1 MDRRLF
7 TKSVAAGALGSFVP
21 PLPAM
26 RSPAARAQ
34 TAPGWPA
41 PQHGCPRRRSRRFAS
56 SIRPTTTANGPQAFP
71 QSNMVV
77 LVDTDAGITGIGQGG
92 SPDTVRNVARS
103 VIGKNAF
110 DTEMIW
116 QAVFMDGFYSPGKER
131 LHALGAID
139 MALWDI
145 KGKALNVPLYQLFG
159 GKAREHIELY
169 ATSGLPQG
177 LVPQAEAQAMGL
189 KERAAATMAAG
200 YRVYRV
206 DSGILPSTGRA
217 GGAPRPRRGALAA
230 AGAPGAAWRRPWPL
244 GVRFEIAYPADHP
257 GGGTDPRRR
266 RAGRQ
271 LDDRSASEVR
281 FPRGRGICRLM
292 EPSRPFCVEDPVRE
306 EQFRTQIPK
315 LRLLTTVP
323 LAPGEEWGT
332 RAEFSPLVEQRDI
345 DFARASLPNVGGITE
360 MLKIMA
366 LCDTHKVGI
375 VPHFTG
381 PIATAGHMHTMMAFP
396 GQVLMEYNQ
405 GERPVPYM
413 PEFLECR
420 NGKVWPNDRPGL
432 GVSVDEK
439 ALTFIEADDRGRR
452 RRRRIGASTG
462 RSPTGRF
469 TPEFMFAA
477 GRCDGD
483 SARPIRS
490 GWRRPLRTHG
500 VGGRLAAWSTP
511 VRPGRGANRRP
522 SQRRRHPRRRHGL
535 LRHRRR
541 SAARSAT
548 PNLDALAARG
558 VRFTQFYNTARCW
571 PTRASLLTGLV
582 SAPGGHGPSRQR
594 RSAADRRA
602 PRGGSTT
609 SASRWPKCCAM
620 PATSPRCRASG
631 TSVRQRHAAVGA
643 RLRSHAEPAR
653 RRHVL
658 SEPELTRG
666 GDDALTE
673 PRAGAAVSRTASR
686 RRATPPCSAT
696 NWYATYLW
704 TGFGLKFID
713 EARQA
718 NKPFFLYL
726 PYNAPHFPL
735 MAPAEADRQVS
746 RQVQGRLGPAPAG
759 APPAARSSMGLI
771 DAKWPLR
778 PREPDMPPGI
788 RSPTKRRTASTT

>member
-1 MDRRLF
+1 MKIDRRAFAKVL
-7 TKSVAAGALGSFVP
+7 SAASLGAIPAGA
-21 PLPAM
+21 PLP
-26 RSPAARAQ
+26 RPRAQ
-34 TAPGWPA
+34 AAVKRAESRLAPA
-41 PQHGCPRRRSRRFAS
+41 TITK
-56 SIRPTTTANGPQAFP
+56 IRVFYPLNYNANGPQAFP

-139 MALWDI
+139 LALWDI

-177 LVPQAEAQAMGL
+177 LVPPADAAAMGL

-217 GGAPRPRRGALAA
+217 GGAAGRGAA
-230 AGAPGAAWRRPWPL
+230 AGAPAA
-244 GVRFEIAYPADHP
+244 GGPA
-257 GGGTDPRRR
+257 GGG
-266 RAGRQ
+266 
-271 LDDRSASEVR
+271 
-281 FPRGRGICRLM
+281 RGRGGSTFDSRSHIRLIIQAVEQIRDGVGPDGNWMIDLHQKFDFHEAVEVCRLM
-292 EPSRPFCVEDPVRE
+292 EPHRPFCVEDPVRE

-366 LCDTHKVGI
+366 VCDTHKVGI

-405 GERPVPYM
+405 GDRPVPYM

-439 ALTFIEADDRGRR
+439 QLTFIEAM
-452 RRRRIGASTG
+452 T
-462 RSPTGRF
+462 
-469 TPEFMFAA
+469 EAA
-477 GRCDGD
+477 PGVTH
-483 SARPIRS
+483 
-490 GWRRPLRTHG
+490 RRPDGSLTH
-500 VGGRLAAWSTP
+500 W
-511 VRPGRGANRRP
+511 
-522 SQRRRHPRRRHGL
+522 
-535 LRHRRR
+535 
-541 SAARSAT
+541 
-548 PNLDALAARG
+548 
-558 VRFTQFYNTARCW
+558 
-571 PTRASLLTGLV
+571 
-582 SAPGGHGPSRQR
+582 
-594 RSAADRRA
+594 
-602 PRGGSTT
+602 
-609 SASRWPKCCAM
+609 
-620 PATSPRCRASG
+620 
-631 TSVRQRHAAVGA
+631 
-643 RLRSHAEPAR
+643 
-653 RRHVL
+653 
-658 SEPELTRG
+658 
-666 GDDALTE
+666 
-673 PRAGAAVSRTASR
+673 
-686 RRATPPCSAT
+686 
-696 NWYATYLW
+696 
-704 TGFGLKFID
+704 
-713 EARQA
+713 
-718 NKPFFLYL
+718 
-726 PYNAPHFPL
+726 
-735 MAPAEADRQVS
+735 
-746 RQVQGRLGPAPAG
+746 
-759 APPAARSSMGLI
+759 
-771 DAKWPLR
+771 
-778 PREPDMPPGI
+778 
-788 RSPTKRRTASTT
+788 